1 MIRRPPRSTRTDTL
15 FPYTTLFRSLLAGRA
30 GQDVDRRFAVARK
43 RQRQPGIGGGND
55 LAIVAQQCQRL
66 AFLAQRDMRE
76 GQRDDRVAV
85 PDAKVPR
92 LAQRRGGRGE
102 AAVLQLGLAE
112 PRTPPAVAPTCRTG
126 LHTTTPRLAPT
137 ATLTP

>member
-85 PDAKVPR
+85 PDAKVHR
-92 LAQRRGGRGE
+92 SEEHTSELQSLMRISY
-102 AAVLQLGLAE
+102 AVFCLKKKRQQYIV
-112 PRTPPAVAPTCRTG
+112 T
-126 LHTTTPRLAPT
+126 H
-137 ATLTP
+137 

>member
-85 PDAKVPR
+85 PDAKVHR
-92 LAQRRGGRGE
+92 LAQLRGGGGE
-102 AAVLQLGLAE
+102 AAGVQLGLAE
-112 PRTPPAVAPTCRTG
+112 HRAIAAVARPPPTSLPAHTTPPP
-126 LHTTTPRLAPT
+126 
-137 ATLTP
+137 